1 MAEGLVR
8 HHVRFDRI
16 RDGRSP
22 KPAPVTALGNQATRR
37 PRRRSVGRDL
47 RRLAQVLLLCLLV
60 GALSLLF
67 VRGYQLLLTSSLLS
81 VARIQVNGCTHLQP
95 ETVIQQ
101 AGIHPGDN
109 ILGVDLA
116 EISRRVSSHPWVESA
131 VIIREIPD
139 SIRIDIVEREPL
151 ALVRGRAF
159 YLVDPR
165 GRAFVQA
172 FPAEYPGLPIISG
185 MDPANVG
192 PGWELPQEAMTLL
205 SALYRDCQDYLP
217 WRLISEI
224 QYLPTMG
231 LKVYTLRGGIAI
243 TLGTGDYGARMAR
256 LGRVLRHLEERGLH
270 HHLRGIDLAY
280 RDRVFVRGTFR
291 KDRLQQRGV

>member
-1 MAEGLVR
+1 VR

-224 QYLPTMG
+224 QYVPTMG

-291 KDRLQQRGV
+291 KDHLQQRGV

>member
-1 MAEGLVR
+1 MLLS
-8 HHVRFDRI
+8 
-16 RDGRSP
+16 SP
-22 KPAPVTALGNQATRR
+22 
-37 PRRRSVGRDL
+37 
-47 RRLAQVLLLCLLV
+47 
-60 GALSLLF
+60 
-67 VRGYQLLLTSSLLS
+67 LLS
-81 VARIQVNGCTHLQP
+81 VTRIQVNGCKHLQP
-95 ETVIQQ
+95 ESVIQQ

-109 ILGVDLA
+109 ILRLDLA
-116 EISRRVSSHPWVESA
+116 ETSRRVSSHPWVASA

-159 YLVDPR
+159 YLVDPQ
-165 GRAFVQA
+165 GRAFVQV

-185 MDPANVG
+185 MDAASVG

-224 QYLPTMG
+224 QYVPSMG

-243 TLGTGDYGARMAR
+243 TLGTGDYAARMAR
-256 LGRVLRHLEERGLH
+256 LGRVLRYLEERGLD
-270 HHLRGIDLAY
+270 HHLRGVDLAY

>member
-37 PRRRSVGRDL
+37 PRRRSVSRDL

-224 QYLPTMG
+224 QYVPTMG

-291 KDRLQQRGV
+291 KDRLQ